1 VSRAVTS
8 TTVGIV
14 GGGPAGLMLSHLLS
28 LAGIGSVVVDNRTRA
43 EIENTVRAG
52 IVEADSVRLLVETGV
67 SDRVRRDGIAHQ
79 GIGLRFGGENHRI
92 DFTGLVG
99 EHSWLYP
106 QTDVFIDLADAR
118 ERDRGDVRFGVRDTR
133 VADVTGDRPG
143 IFFADS
149 SGTECE
155 VRCDYLVGA
164 DGSRSICRFEV
175 PESERTHY
183 FREYPFA
190 WFGILAEAPKSA
202 PELVYTHSPRGFAL
216 ISQRTDA
223 LQRMYFQCDP
233 DEDTDAWSEGRI
245 WAELQARVAGPDGFT
260 LKEGPIADKVV
271 LRFRSFV
278 AEPMRYGRLLLAGD
292 AAHTVPPTGAK
303 GLNLALAD
311 VRVLAEVLERA
322 VRGRNA
328 DALDEYGP
336 RALARV
342 WKAQHF
348 SYWMTSMLHALP
360 GAADFDLRRQLGEL
374 ESVASSAAGSMYLA
388 EAYTGWPT
396 AKCRRLPRVPLCRAR
411 PPTGPGLFERGHEGP
426 DAFQRGRGL
435 PDRIDFG
442 IEDGQIVNAREEPLS

>member
-1 VSRAVTS
+1 MSTASRTTS

-14 GGGPAGLMLSHLLS
+14 GGGPAGLMLSHLLAI
-28 LAGIGSVVVDNRTRA
+28 AGIDSVVVDDRTRV

-52 IVEADSVRLLVETGV
+52 ILEAGSVRLLTDTGV
-67 SDRVRRDGIAHQ
+67 GGRVLREGIAHE
-79 GIGLRFGGENHRI
+79 GISLRFGGQNHRI
-92 DFTGLVG
+92 DFGGLVG
-99 EHSWLYP
+99 ESAWLYP
-106 QTDVFIDLADAR
+106 QTDVFIDLANA
-118 ERDRGDVRFGVRDTR
+118 RDRDGGDVRFGASGTR
-133 VADVTGDRPG
+133 VVETASDRPG
-143 IFFADS
+143 IAYTDAG
-149 SGTECE
+149 GTGHE

-175 PESERTHY
+175 PEKLRTHY

-190 WFGILAEAPKSA
+190 WFGILTEAPKSA

-216 ISQRTDA
+216 ISQRTET

-233 DEDTDAWSEGRI
+233 DEDTNAWSDDRI

-260 LKEGPIADKVV
+260 LMQGPITDKAI

-278 AEPMRYGRLLLAGD
+278 AEPMRHGRLLLAGD

-322 VRGRNA
+322 VKRNEA
-328 DALDEYGP
+328 DALEEYGP

-348 SYWMTSMLHALP
+348 SYWMTTMLHALP
-360 GAADFDLRRQLGEL
+360 GATGFDLKRQLGEL
-374 ESVASSAAGSMYLA
+374 ASVTGSAAGSTYLA
-388 EAYTGWPT
+388 EAYTGWPNT
-396 AKCRRLPRVPLCRAR
+396 
-411 PPTGPGLFERGHEGP
+411 
-426 DAFQRGRGL
+426 
-435 PDRIDFG
+435 
-442 IEDGQIVNAREEPLS
+442 

>member
-1 VSRAVTS
+1 VTTITN

-28 LAGIGSVVVDNRTRA
+28 IAGVESVVVDDRTRF

-52 IVEADSVRLLVETGV
+52 ILEADSVRLLTDTGV
-67 SDRVRRDGIAHQ
+67 SDRVHRDGIAHQ
-79 GIGLRFGGENHRI
+79 GIDLRFGGENHRI
-92 DFTGLVG
+92 DFKGLVG
-99 EHSWLYP
+99 ESVWLYP

-118 ERDRGDVRFGVRDTR
+118 DRDGGDVRFGVSDTR
-133 VADVTGDRPG
+133 VLDVTGDRPG
-143 IFFADS
+143 ICYTDAD
-149 SGTECE
+149 GAGRE

-164 DGSRSICRFEV
+164 DGSRSICRFEI
-175 PESERTHY
+175 PEPLRTHY

-216 ISQRTDA
+216 ISQRTET
-223 LQRMYFQCDP
+223 LQRMYFQCDL
-233 DEDTDAWSEGRI
+233 DEDVNAWSGDRI

-260 LKEGPIADKVV
+260 LLEGPITDKAI

-278 AEPMRYGRLLLAGD
+278 AEPMRHGRLLLAGD

-322 VRGRNA
+322 VKHNDA
-328 DALDEYGP
+328 DVLDEYGP

-348 SYWMTSMLHALP
+348 SYWMTTMLHALP
-360 GAADFDLRRQLGEL
+360 GTTDFDLRRQLGEL
-374 ESVASSAAGSMYLA
+374 ESVTGSAAGSTYLA
-388 EAYTGWPT
+388 EAYTGWPNT
-396 AKCRRLPRVPLCRAR
+396 
-411 PPTGPGLFERGHEGP
+411 
-426 DAFQRGRGL
+426 Q
-435 PDRIDFG
+435 
-442 IEDGQIVNAREEPLS
+442 